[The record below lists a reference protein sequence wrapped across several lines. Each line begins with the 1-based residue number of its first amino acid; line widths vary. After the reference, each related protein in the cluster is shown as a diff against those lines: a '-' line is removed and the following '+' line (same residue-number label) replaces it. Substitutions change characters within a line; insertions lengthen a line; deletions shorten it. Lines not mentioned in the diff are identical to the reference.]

1 MLIFPLELCI
11 TKSHEKLIK
20 IPKSVNPVYRKT
32 LEIVHNLFFKNPT
45 TETLQTMNSENGV
58 HNVTCGKITV
68 P

>member
-1 MLIFPLELCI
+1 MYPLELCI

-20 IPKSVNPVYRKT
+20 IPKKVNPVYRKT
-32 LEIVHNLFFKNPT
+32 LEIVHSLLFRS
-45 TETLQTMNSENGV
+45 ETLQAMNSENGV